1 MSRSCKSPVRKKC
14 GRRRASFESTRK
26 RGKSLCSR
34 TAPTGSTPHSC
45 GSWLPSTGMSRYGN
59 FWCNL
64 FLSYLE
70 QTLFYILVELIFF
83 KATNDSHPSKFRDFR
98 VLTSRTKPVTVESSI
113 YADFM
118 VCQGSKRTRRLD
130 EGYGEGSAQ
139 GIFKRK
145 VAELM
150 NGIPLKV
157 RILCYIL
164 ISFNM
169 HVLIIVAT
177 RPHP

>member
-1 MSRSCKSPVRKKC
+1 M
-14 GRRRASFESTRK
+14 
-26 RGKSLCSR
+26 
-34 TAPTGSTPHSC
+34 
-45 GSWLPSTGMSRYGN
+45 
-59 FWCNL
+59 
-64 FLSYLE
+64 
-70 QTLFYILVELIFF
+70 FYILVELIFF

-118 VCQGSKRTRRLD
+118 VCQGSRRTRRLD